1 MSSGAP
7 EWSWTVAPGGRRPGD
22 TSGQQEAGV
31 VAPDGIIS
39 PRSAS
44 PKPGGS
50 RARLMGR
57 PGKAAPPGLAQ
68 TLATCPSAQAHGGT
82 GTRNAYT
89 QWVEMRQGL
98 ESHLLHPELVS
109 FHPDLLDT
117 CGPSGWSLS
126 NQGTS
131 MAGSG
136 FSSEQ
141 KIPLEVMERSGVWS
155 EPASPDG
162 SGRGALRSA
171 WDE

>member
-1 MSSGAP
+1 MASSLLSQQVP
-7 EWSWTVAPGGRRPGD
+7 SQEAPGQGLWAGQEGLLPQGWHRQWPPAPLLRP
-22 TSGQQEAGV
+22 TEGQ
-31 VAPDGIIS
+31 APAMLTLLIS
-39 PRSAS
+39 
-44 PKPGGS
+44 
-50 RARLMGR
+50 
-57 PGKAAPPGLAQ
+57 
-68 TLATCPSAQAHGGT
+68 
-82 GTRNAYT
+82 

-136 FSSEQ
+136 LSSEQ